1 MTEVERVFR
10 DVYGQAVATLV
21 RVFGDISLA
30 EDAVQDA
37 FVVASEQWRDAIPP
51 NPAGWIVTTARRR
64 AIDGMRRET
73 RGKELLSDL
82 ARADPPTHE
91 DAQERDQG
99 PVKDDQLRLM
109 FTCCHPALRTEHQI
123 ALTLRLLG
131 GLGVDEIARSFLV
144 TEAAMAKR
152 LVRAKYKIKAA
163 NIPYRIPEDED
174 LPGRLRSVLAVVY
187 LIYNTGLDDP
197 ARGSLRTE
205 ALRLGRSLA
214 ALMPEELE
222 TAGLLAL
229 LLLNEAR
236 VPARRIGDAV
246 VLLRDQDRDV
256 WDRALIEEGH
266 AIVRSCV
273 RHNQPG
279 PYQLQASIQAVHC
292 DAATFADT
300 DWAQIVSLYDHLLQF
315 LPTAVVRLNRAI
327 ALGEVAGPGQALLA
341 MDAVAPELAEYH
353 LLHAARGQMLR
364 RLGRLAEARHA
375 TERAAALAPTEPERR
390 FLVKQLG
397 ELRSHTEQV

>member
-1 MTEVERVFR
+1 M
-10 DVYGQAVATLV
+10 AN
-21 RVFGDISLA
+21 
-30 EDAVQDA
+30 
-37 FVVASEQWRDAIPP
+37 WAI
-51 NPAGWIVTTARRR
+51 
-64 AIDGMRRET
+64 
-73 RGKELLSDL
+73 
-82 ARADPPTHE
+82 
-91 DAQERDQG
+91 
-99 PVKDDQLRLM
+99 
-109 FTCCHPALRTEHQI
+109 
-123 ALTLRLLG
+123 
-131 GLGVDEIARSFLV
+131 
-144 TEAAMAKR
+144 
-152 LVRAKYKIKAA
+152 
-163 NIPYRIPEDED
+163 
-174 LPGRLRSVLAVVY
+174 
-187 LIYNTGLDDP
+187 
-197 ARGSLRTE
+197 
-205 ALRLGRSLA
+205 
-214 ALMPEELE
+214 
-222 TAGLLAL
+222 
-229 LLLNEAR
+229 
-236 VPARRIGDAV
+236 
-246 VLLRDQDRDV
+246 RDV

-397 ELRSHTEQV
+397 ELRSNTEQV